1 MASLIVKNPGL
12 LTTIQDA
19 GRIGFGQYGIPSAG
33 AMDILSLQLAN
44 ILVGNDRYEAA
55 IEITFMGPEIE
66 FDENLIIS
74 ITGADISP
82 SINGKEIEMHSTVY
96 VNKGDVLKFGTLKN
110 GCRAYLAVS
119 GGFDLPEIMNSK
131 STYLRGKLG
140 GVEGRKLKIGDF
152 LSVNRDKGYK
162 HLGVRKIPK
171 DFIPA
176 FNNQYIVRVIMGP
189 EDDRFTEEGTQT
201 FLNNEYTLS
210 NQCDRMG
217 YRLNGPKIQHK
228 GGADIISGGITLGA
242 IQVPGH
248 GEPII
253 MMADRQ
259 TTGGYT
265 KIANVI
271 SVDIPYLAQLKA
283 GDKVKFQ
290 KISIQEAQT
299 LVKDREERLLEI
311 ITEFE
316 KINVNNIIKGTRNF
330 NIRLNDKEFNIG
342 VQELE

>member
-1 MASLIVKNPGL
+1 MASLKVINAGP

-19 GRIGFGQYGIPSAG
+19 GRIGHGQYGIPTAG

-44 ILVGNDRYEAA
+44 ILVGNDRYEAV
-55 IEITFMGPEIE
+55 IESTFMGPEIE
-66 FDENLIIS
+66 FDDNLIIS
-74 ITGADISP
+74 ITGGDMSP
-82 SINGKEIEMHSTVY
+82 TINGKEIGMYSTIY
-96 VNKGDVLKFGTLKN
+96 VNKGDVLKFGDFKK
-110 GCRAYLAVS
+110 GCRSYLAVS
-119 GGFDLPEIMNSK
+119 GGFDLPKIMDSK

-140 GVEGRKLKIGDF
+140 GLEGRKLKMGDL

-162 HLGVRKIPK
+162 YLGVRRITK
-171 DFIPA
+171 DFIPTYK
-176 FNNQYIVRVIMGP
+176 NQYIARVIMGP
-189 EDDRFTEEGTQT
+189 EDYRFTKDGIEA

-217 YRLNGPKIQHK
+217 YRLNGPKIQHEE
-228 GGADIISGGITLGA
+228 GADIISGGITLGA

-271 SVDIPYLAQLKA
+271 SADIPYLAQLKA

-290 KISIQEAQT
+290 KINIDGAQA
-299 LVKDREERLLEI
+299 LAKEREKRLSQI
-311 ITEFE
+311 ISEFE
-316 KINVNNIIKGTRNF
+316 QIKINNIIKTRRNF
-330 NIRLNDKEFNIG
+330 NIRLNGKEFNIG

>member
-1 MASLIVKNPGL
+1 MSSLIINNPGL

-19 GRIGFGQYGIPSAG
+19 GRIGYGQYGIPSAG

-66 FDENLIIS
+66 FYENLIIA
-74 ITGADISP
+74 ITGANMSP
-82 SINGKEIEMHSTVY
+82 TINGREIDMYSTIY
-96 VNKGDVLKFGTLKN
+96 VNKGDVLKFGALKS

-119 GGFDLPEIMNSK
+119 GGFNLNSVMNSK

-140 GVEGRKLKIGDF
+140 GIEGRTLKMGDE
-152 LSVNRDKGYK
+152 LSVNAEKSYK
-162 HLGVRKIPK
+162 YLGVRKIPK
-171 DFIPA
+171 DFIPN
-176 FNNQYIVRVIMGP
+176 FESQYTARVIMGP
-189 EDDRFTEEGTQT
+189 EDYRFTEEGSHT
-201 FLNNEYTLS
+201 FLNNEYSLS

-217 YRLNGPKIQHK
+217 YRLNGPKIEHK
-228 GGADIISGGITLGA
+228 EGADIISGGITLGA

-283 GDKVKFQ
+283 GDQISFE
-290 KISIQEAQT
+290 KISIREAQE
-299 LVKDREERLLEI
+299 LVREREDRIQEI
-311 ITEFE
+311 INAFE
-316 KINVNNIIKGTRNF
+316 GLELDNSVKNIRNF
-330 NIRLNDKEFNIG
+330 NIRLNGKEFNIG

>member
-1 MASLIVKNPGL
+1 MSSLRVNNPGL
-12 LTTIQDA
+12 LTTIQDD
-19 GRIGFGQYGIPSAG
+19 GRIGYEKYGMPTAG
-33 AMDILSLQLAN
+33 AMDILSLQLGN

-55 IEITFMGPEIE
+55 AEITFIGPEIE
-66 FDENLIIS
+66 FYENLIIA

-82 SINGKEIEMHSTVY
+82 TINGKEIEMYSTVY
-96 VNKGDVLKFGTLKN
+96 INKGDILRFGTLKK

-119 GGFDLPEIMNSK
+119 GGFDLPQIMNSK

-140 GVEGRKLKIGDF
+140 GVEGRKLKKGDI
-152 LSVNRDKGYK
+152 LQVNINKGYK
-162 HLGVRKIPK
+162 YLGVRRIPK
-171 DFIPA
+171 NFIPYYGS
-176 FNNQYIVRVIMGP
+176 QYTVRVIMGP
-189 EDDRFTEEGTQT
+189 EDYRFTGKGIET
-201 FLNNEYTLS
+201 FLNSEYTLS

-217 YRLNGPKIQHK
+217 YRLNGPKIEHRN
-228 GGADIISGGITLGA
+228 GADIISGGITLGA

-283 GDKVKFQ
+283 GDRVRFQ
-290 KISIQEAQT
+290 QINIEEAQT
-299 LVKDREERLLEI
+299 LLKEREEKLLKLVYD
-311 ITEFE
+311 FE
-316 KINVNNIIKGTRNF
+316 KTTKKVIVKNSINLKIRSNGKKF
-330 NIRLNDKEFNIG
+330 NVGI
-342 VQELE
+342 QEIE